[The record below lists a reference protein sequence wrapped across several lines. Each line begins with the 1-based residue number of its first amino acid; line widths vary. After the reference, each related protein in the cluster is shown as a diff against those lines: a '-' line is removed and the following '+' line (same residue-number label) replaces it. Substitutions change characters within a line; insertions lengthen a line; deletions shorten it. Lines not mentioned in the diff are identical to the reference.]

1 MRTSETR
8 HLPGETG
15 LWVFIFMD
23 LALFAL
29 FFVLSGID
37 RVHNPQV
44 FHEGRQGLLVGVGL
58 INTLVL
64 LTGSWAVAMGT
75 RVVPRGRFAA
85 PWIYGAAFSGLVF
98 LALKTVEY
106 VHAAQAGY
114 AVSADVFRTWY
125 FFLTAYHGF
134 HVAAGMLLLTV
145 VANHMQRE
153 TAADER
159 LIEAAGCY
167 WHLVDLLWIGIFAV
181 IYLL

>member
-1 MRTSETR
+1 MTTSRTR

-29 FFVLSGID
+29 FFVLSAID
-37 RVHNPQV
+37 RAHEPQV
-44 FHEGRQGLLVGVGL
+44 FQDGRQGLLVGVGL

-75 RVVPRGRFAA
+75 RVVPRGRPAA

-98 LALKTVEY
+98 LVLKTVEY

-114 AVSADVFRTWY
+114 SVSQDPFHTWY

-134 HVAAGMLLLTV
+134 HVAAGVVLLTI
-145 VANHMQRE
+145 VANRMRKGIA
-153 TAADER
+153 TDER

-167 WHLVDLLWIGIFAV
+167 WHLVDLLWIGIFAL